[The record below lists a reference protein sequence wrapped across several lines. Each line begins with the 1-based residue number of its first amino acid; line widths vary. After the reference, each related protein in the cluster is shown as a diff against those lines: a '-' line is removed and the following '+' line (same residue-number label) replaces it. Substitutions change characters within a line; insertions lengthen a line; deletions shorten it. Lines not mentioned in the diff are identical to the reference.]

1 MWEFKSLRRCIQWNL
16 TEWIPLNWRM
26 SSIAG
31 SSIPPPG
38 MSYSPT
44 AGYLQGL
51 TVSGTFDEHTAG
63 PPSNEQQPMLQP
75 PVCYTPPD
83 SVTSATTP
91 SPSGAQADAN
101 MSSHQEDNFVCTS
114 FLVQSPDPP
123 TSVMALPSSQTPLWD
138 RVNTL
143 SPSAKVPAQST
154 ASRFT
159 SQRSKVI
166 SARCSQAS
174 IEIVNPKD
182 EYDKIQKK
190 HGPRGKYSE
199 QRIQNGMVR
208 ADYSLVSKQSPK
220 WGFWY
225 ISQSKPDKPLKRR
238 KIGFERHSAA
248 SVV

>member
-1 MWEFKSLRRCIQWNL
+1 
-16 TEWIPLNWRM
+16 M

-31 SSIPPPG
+31 SSIPPTDPV

-44 AGYLQGL
+44 AGYLHGL

-91 SPSGAQADAN
+91 SPSGAQADAI
-101 MSSHQEDNFVCTS
+101 MSSQQENNFDCTS
-114 FLVQSPDPP
+114 VLVPSPDPP
-123 TSVMALPSSQTPLWD
+123 TRFMASPSQTPLWD

-143 SPSAKVPAQST
+143 SPSASVPAQST

-166 SARCSQAS
+166 SARCSQAY

-208 ADYSLVSKQSPK
+208 ADYSLVSKQSHK
-220 WGFWY
+220 MGLL
-225 ISQSKPDKPLKRR
+225 IHKSIKT
-238 KIGFERHSAA
+238 
-248 SVV
+248 

>member
-1 MWEFKSLRRCIQWNL
+1 
-16 TEWIPLNWRM
+16 M

-31 SSIPPPG
+31 SSIPPTDPV
-38 MSYSPT
+38 MSSLPT
-44 AGYLQGL
+44 VGYLHGL
-51 TVSGTFDEHTAG
+51 TVGGTFDEHTAG
-63 PPSNEQQPMLQP
+63 PPSSEQQPMLRP

-101 MSSHQEDNFVCTS
+101 MSSHQEDHFDCTS
-114 FLVQSPDPP
+114 LLVQSPDPP
-123 TSVMALPSSQTPLWD
+123 TSVMALPSSQTPLWV

-143 SPSAKVPAQST
+143 SPSANVPAQST

-208 ADYSLVSKQSPK
+208 ADYSLVSKQSHK
-220 WGFWY
+220 MGLL
-225 ISQSKPDKPLKRR
+225 IHKSIKT
-238 KIGFERHSAA
+238 
-248 SVV
+248 

>member
-1 MWEFKSLRRCIQWNL
+1 
-16 TEWIPLNWRM
+16 M

-31 SSIPPPG
+31 SSIPPTDPG

-44 AGYLQGL
+44 GGYLHGM
-51 TVSGTFDEHTAG
+51 TVGGTFDEHTAG

-91 SPSGAQADAN
+91 SPSGAQTDAN
-101 MSSHQEDNFVCTS
+101 MSSQQENNFDCTS
-114 FLVQSPDPP
+114 LLVPSPDPS
-123 TSVMALPSSQTPLWD
+123 TRFMASPSQTPLCY
-138 RVNTL
+138 RVNSL
-143 SPSAKVPAQST
+143 SSSTNVPAQST
-154 ASRFT
+154 ASRFA
-159 SQRSKVI
+159 SQRPKVI

-174 IEIVNPKD
+174 IEILNPKD

-208 ADYSLVSKQSPK
+208 ADYSLVSKQSHK
-220 WGFWY
+220 MGLL
-225 ISQSKPDKPLKRR
+225 IHKSIKT
-238 KIGFERHSAA
+238 
-248 SVV
+248 

>member
-1 MWEFKSLRRCIQWNL
+1 
-16 TEWIPLNWRM
+16 M

-31 SSIPPPG
+31 SSIPPTDPA
-38 MSYSPT
+38 MSYLPT
-44 AGYLQGL
+44 GGYLHGL
-51 TVSGTFDEHTAG
+51 TVGGTFDEHTAG
-63 PPSNEQQPMLQP
+63 PPSSEQQPMLRP

-91 SPSGAQADAN
+91 SPSGAQTDAI
-101 MSSHQEDNFVCTS
+101 MSSQQQNNFDCTS
-114 FLVQSPDPP
+114 VLVPSPDPP
-123 TSVMALPSSQTPLWD
+123 TRFMASPSQTPLWD

-143 SPSAKVPAQST
+143 SPSANVPAQST

-208 ADYSLVSKQSPK
+208 ADYSLVSKQSHK
-220 WGFWY
+220 MGLL
-225 ISQSKPDKPLKRR
+225 IHKSIKT
-238 KIGFERHSAA
+238 
-248 SVV
+248 

>member
-1 MWEFKSLRRCIQWNL
+1 
-16 TEWIPLNWRM
+16 M

-31 SSIPPPG
+31 SSIPPTDPV

-44 AGYLQGL
+44 AGYLHGL

-75 PVCYTPPD
+75 AVCYTPPD

-91 SPSGAQADAN
+91 SPSGAQADAI
-101 MSSHQEDNFVCTS
+101 MSSQQQNNFDCTS
-114 FLVQSPDPP
+114 VLVPSPDPP
-123 TSVMALPSSQTPLWD
+123 TRFMASPSQTPLWD

-143 SPSAKVPAQST
+143 SPSASVPAQST

-166 SARCSQAS
+166 SARCSQAC

-208 ADYSLVSKQSPK
+208 ADYSLVSKQSHK
-220 WGFWY
+220 MGLL
-225 ISQSKPDKPLKRR
+225 IHKSIKT
-238 KIGFERHSAA
+238 
-248 SVV
+248 